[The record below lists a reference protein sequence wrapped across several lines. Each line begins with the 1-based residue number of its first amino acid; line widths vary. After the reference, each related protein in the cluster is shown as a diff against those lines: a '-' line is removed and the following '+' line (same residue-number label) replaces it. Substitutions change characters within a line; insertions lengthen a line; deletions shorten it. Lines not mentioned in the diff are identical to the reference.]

1 MKGWLLVLG
10 ISWLCCGLLML
21 KFHSVVVSVCFFVN
35 YIHSRDSVSERKGF
49 GHVYHRVV
57 CSALALSIALLLFAY
72 LQAFHICGVSRT
84 EEMVGRRRSRVG
96 KFRSHLWN
104 GSDFLS
110 PFLSS
115 GVTRAA
121 PQVISTVS
129 KWFCVHPGLPHSS
142 QDAKAVDYA
151 ASKGPLIRRHFV
163 AFPLT
168 FSPHTRS

>member
-35 YIHSRDSVSERKGF
+35 YIHYRDSVSERKGF
-49 GHVYHRVV
+49 GQVYQRLV
-57 CSALALSIALLLFAY
+57 CSAPALSFAMSLIAY
-72 LQAFHICGVSRT
+72 LQTFHICGVSRG
-84 EEMVGRRRSRVG
+84 EEMVGTRRNRVG

-121 PQVISTVS
+121 PQVISTVC
-129 KWFCVHPGLPHSS
+129 KRFCVHPGLSPSS
-142 QDAKAVDYA
+142 QDAKAVDFA
-151 ASKGPLIRRHFV
+151 ASNGPLIRTH
-163 AFPLT
+163 L
-168 FSPHTRS
+168 